1 MRKIRYRYVMLI
13 ILLIIPASLA
23 WAAGVDVNNDGVVNL
38 VDMQICIKCING
50 KGSCAGVDVN
60 LDNATD
66 DADLWEVIDY
76 INEQSG
82 GTPTLYFYP
91 SQIDF
96 GSVTVGESNTQN
108 LTLANNG
115 TGRLQVS
122 LKGTGMSGIQ
132 AGDFSVDSPVDSP
145 SFPIVLAAKGYK
157 EIKIKCSPSQIGDRT
172 ATLLLST
179 NDPNRENIEYTLHCT
194 GKRAEAVCSLNAP
207 FDFTKDQTVPIPG
220 NGFDSDRD
228 RLKPSSCLNGE
239 PEDHWNVK
247 QTLSIE
253 QITDYEYFSKN
264 IEKNNTIGGN
274 FKISYMGVGLN
285 GETGIEK
292 KFLSEFSRTSLSQS
306 FVYKYEMAGLSQIF
320 DTGSDANPLNDR
332 GNAALKDSCT
342 FRTVC
347 GDEFVYEVKKGV
359 TLFISL
365 TFKFA
370 SKRDYQ
376 MFSEKVGGKFGV
388 SLNTS
393 ITKYDKCTGEA
404 KANLLDISANGN
416 WEKFKKN
423 VTEEIRKNT
432 TITVNALQYGG
443 YPGDLTKIGAGMSCT
458 LDDSN
463 PCRELIASLAG
474 YAASERFAQGAKE
487 YPAVMSYT
495 TQPYNVIG
503 VSAGLNDE
511 ITDAILDARERLADE
526 YQKQS
531 TAIDQANYKLT
542 EYARRLTP
550 TEKTAL
556 NDFINV
562 LERNRKDLRAAG
574 SVCFSNLPACVAKAD
589 DTLKNLRPY
598 DTAMLTL
605 PKPYLI
611 TNPQTVQVKK
621 NAEKFCDLPPGYVL
635 TGIGGRIIDDTVK
648 DIRLEGRYLNANGT
662 FGSRKNFRCGDKED
676 MGSFLSVPNANPNGL
691 DYVIVGFEAHSTG
704 ETLTIT
710 KILYRPFNPL
720 KGRFYG
726 GVESKQASGKGQLGF
741 RLNQFTKDEDHA
753 IIMRVGLRSDQEK
766 IQGIQVKFG
775 QLQIQ

>member
-13 ILLIIPASLA
+13 ILLIIPASFA
-23 WAAGVDVNNDGVVNL
+23 WAAGEDVDNDGNVNF
-38 VDMQICIKCING
+38 VDIQRCINCING
-50 KGSCAGVDVN
+50 TGSCAGADVN
-60 LDNATD
+60 QDNIYD
-66 DADLWEVIDY
+66 KSDLRLVINY
-76 INEQSG
+76 INVQSG
-82 GTPTLYFYP
+82 GTPKLYSFP
-91 SQIDF
+91 VIGSQIEF
-96 GSVTVGESNTQN
+96 GSVTVGESKTQH
-108 LTLANNG
+108 LTLTNDG
-115 TGRLQVS
+115 TGWLQID

-132 AGDFSVDSPVDSP
+132 AGDFSVASS
-145 SFPIVLAAKGYK
+145 SFPIVLAADGDKTI
-157 EIKIKCSPSQIGDRT
+157 EIGCSPSQIGERT

-179 NDPNRENIEYTLHCT
+179 NDPNRKNIEYPLHCT
-194 GKRAEAVCSLNAP
+194 GKRAEAACSLNAP
-207 FDFTKDQTVPIPG
+207 FDFENDRVLAKPG
-220 NGFDSDRD
+220 LGFDSDRV
-228 RLKPSSCLNGE
+228 RLTPTKCLNGTYGE
-239 PEDHWNVK
+239 YGYGTGV
-247 QTLSIE
+247 LSIE
-253 QITDYEYFSKN
+253 QITDYEYFLKRFTKN
-264 IEKNNTIGGN
+264 ETVGGG
-274 FKISYMGVGLN
+274 FKVSFKGFGLN
-285 GETGIEK
+285 ADAEKVK
-292 KFLSEFSRTSLSQS
+292 KFLSESTSTSLSQS
-306 FVYKYEMAGLSQIF
+306 FIYKYEVTVPNLVF
-320 DTGSDANPLNDR
+320 DVDDLKANPLTPLAEGLLGD
-332 GNAALKDSCT
+332 ACK
-342 FRTVC
+342 FRSAC
-347 GDEFVYEVKKGV
+347 GDEFVYQVERGA

-370 SKRDYQ
+370 SETDSQ
-376 MFSEKVGGKFGV
+376 TFSKQYGANFGV
-388 SLNTS
+388 SLNTP
-393 ITKYDKCTGEA
+393 ITTCDKCTGKTET
-404 KANLLDISANGN
+404 NLLDISANAK
-416 WEKFKKN
+416 WSKFIERVSK
-423 VTEEIRKNT
+423 EIRQNSTLTVKAVQFGGDAT
-432 TITVNALQYGG
+432 GLPTIGSE
-443 YPGDLTKIGAGMSCT
+443 MSCS
-458 LDDSN
+458 LDESN
-463 PCRELIASLAG
+463 PCRALIANLAN
-474 YAASERFAQGAKE
+474 YAATERFAQGVKQN
-487 YPAVMSYT
+487 PAIIKYLT
-495 TQPYNVIG
+495 RPYEAVG

-511 ITDAILDARERLADE
+511 VTDAILDARERLADE

-556 NDFINV
+556 NDFIGV

-589 DTLKNLRPY
+589 DTLKNFRPY
-598 DTAMLTL
+598 DAAMLTL

-753 IIMRVGLRSDQEK
+753 IIMGVGLRSDQEK